1 MWIWIMESKGHIWPG
16 GNGIMEINGHLWPGG
31 SGKMDRIMEY
41 NGQWMPTE
49 LKKILKLFLLFKNV
63 ELVTFLEVSE
73 KKSR

>member
-41 NGQWMPTE
+41 NGQRIR
-49 LKKILKLFLLFKNV
+49 LN
-63 ELVTFLEVSE
+63 
-73 KKSR
+73 